1 MRLAIIVVAAMSA
14 AAVSSWAWAKNE
26 AKGMTRMVRLNVAVA
41 GSHGDAAPELKAD
54 DLQVFDNGKEQKI
67 EVFRRNEA
75 RQKGSAAVLK
85 SGEVTNRLGNAPGQ
99 VTVILFDLLNT
110 HMEDQGYVRGQLLQA
125 LNKTEKTDSLYLYL
139 LTIKGLQGVH
149 GLPAPGEAAAAGTAP
164 WTTDVAAKL
173 DEAMQGVNRL
183 GPQNDNM
190 MPWDRVTAT
199 YKALGSLLDEMG
211 GIGGRKNLVWVTRGV
226 PLEIGGQHPDWGTP
240 ANFEPLLRQLSG
252 QLDASA
258 VAVYAVE
265 AFGAGREA
273 SSSVLQEV
281 QTLDELAGMT
291 GGKVY
296 GDGNVGAAL
305 DDAGEAARSSYVVG
319 YYPPPGNWNGKLHKI
334 KLKCSLKDVKLQAKT
349 QYMAYALEASG
360 GAEEQAA
367 VRTAADSAVDTD
379 EIGLVGTAA
388 PDAKEPAKTS
398 IRVRIRAQDIILL
411 EGGGKYRGEVSL
423 TYVAYGTGGQK
434 IMSRPLPVTIELSD
448 AQRDE
453 AMKDGIEAGHD
464 IGFGSSVE
472 KVRVIVF
479 DNYSDAVGSVTLA
492 FGGTTK
498 AGG

>member
-1 MRLAIIVVAAMSA
+1 MRLGIIVLAAMPA
-14 AAVSSWAWAKNE
+14 VAVSSWAWAKND

-41 GSHGDAAPELKAD
+41 ASHGDTAPELKAD

-85 SGEVTNRLGNAPGQ
+85 PGEVTNRTGNAPGQ

-149 GLPAPGEAAAAGTAP
+149 GLPGPGEAAGTTP
-164 WTTDVAAKL
+164 WTKDVAAKL

-190 MPWDRVTAT
+190 MPWDRVNST
-199 YKALGSLLDEMG
+199 YKALGSLLDQMG

-252 QLDASA
+252 QLDASG

-291 GGKVY
+291 GGKVR
-296 GDGNVGAAL
+296 
-305 DDAGEAARSSYVVG
+305 DDRF
-319 YYPPPGNWNGKLHKI
+319 
-334 KLKCSLKDVKLQAKT
+334 Q
-349 QYMAYALEASG
+349 
-360 GAEEQAA
+360 
-367 VRTAADSAVDTD
+367 
-379 EIGLVGTAA
+379 
-388 PDAKEPAKTS
+388 
-398 IRVRIRAQDIILL
+398 
-411 EGGGKYRGEVSL
+411 
-423 TYVAYGTGGQK
+423 
-434 IMSRPLPVTIELSD
+434 LSC
-448 AQRDE
+448 
-453 AMKDGIEAGHD
+453 
-464 IGFGSSVE
+464 
-472 KVRVIVF
+472 
-479 DNYSDAVGSVTLA
+479 
-492 FGGTTK
+492 
-498 AGG
+498 

>member
-1 MRLAIIVVAAMSA
+1 MKLAIITVAAMM
-14 AAVSSWAWAKNE
+14 AAVSSWAWAKNDT
-26 AKGMTRMVRLNVAVA
+26 KGMTRLVRLNVAVM
-41 GSHGDAAPELKAD
+41 GSHGNAAPELKAD
-54 DLQVFDNGKEQKI
+54 DLEVFDNGKEQKI
-67 EVFRRNEA
+67 ELFRRNGAKED
-75 RQKGSAAVLK
+75 GPGLVLRA
-85 SGEVTNRLGNAPGQ
+85 GEVTNRAGNTPGQ

-110 HMEDQGYVRGQLLQA
+110 HIEDQGYVRGQLVQA
-125 LNKTEKTDSLYLYL
+125 LNKAEKTDSLYLYL
-139 LTIKGLQGVH
+139 LTIKGLEGVH
-149 GLPAPGEAAAAGTAP
+149 GLPAPGEAARTTA
-164 WTTDVAAKL
+164 WTANVGAKL

-199 YKALGSLLDEMG
+199 YKALGTLLDEMG
-211 GIGGRKNLVWVTRGV
+211 GITGRKNLVWVTRGV

-252 QLDASA
+252 QLDASG

-296 GDGNVGAAL
+296 GDGDVGAAL
-305 DDAGEAARSSYVVG
+305 EDAAAAARSSYVAG

-349 QYMAYALEASG
+349 QYMAYPLEASG

-367 VRTAADSAVDTD
+367 VRTAAESAVDTE
-379 EIGLVGTAA
+379 EIGLAGTAG
-388 PDAKEPAKTS
+388 PDAKEPGKTS

-423 TYVAYGTGGQK
+423 TYVAYGAGGQK
-434 IMSRPLPVTIELSD
+434 IMSRPLPAPIELTE
-448 AQRDE
+448 AQRE
-453 AMKDGIEAGHD
+453 QAMKDGIVEGHD
-464 IGFGSSVE
+464 IGFGPSVE

-479 DNYSDAVGSVTLA
+479 DNYSDAVGSVTLGLT
-492 FGGTTK
+492 GGK